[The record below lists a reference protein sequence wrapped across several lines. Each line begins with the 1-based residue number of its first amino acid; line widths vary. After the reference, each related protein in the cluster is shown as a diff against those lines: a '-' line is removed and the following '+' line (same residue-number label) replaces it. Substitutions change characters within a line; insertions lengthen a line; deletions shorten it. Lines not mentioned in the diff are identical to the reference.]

1 MLIEVGLTQLREH
14 EAVSYELMP
23 KPYKKLISVM
33 KIFCN
38 KSSGI
43 VVEEIAGTNTE
54 EDTTI
59 GTESLV
65 FMNTGL
71 GRWRRNYGRFNHL
84 LSI

>member
-1 MLIEVGLTQLREH
+1 
-14 EAVSYELMP
+14 MP

-43 VVEEIAGTNTE
+43 MVEEIAGTNTE

-65 FMNTGL
+65 
-71 GRWRRNYGRFNHL
+71 
-84 LSI
+84 